1 MKSKVKKNVNKR
13 NAVFNTLA
21 IVCIIMFCIAISPV
35 TMQND
40 TYYTVKI
47 GEDILNYG
55 IDGEDHYSWHED
67 LAYEYPHWLYDVIMN
82 FIYRIGGWEGIYIST
97 LVLASILGLVM
108 YFTNVKMC
116 KNHIIPFLLTI
127 GALYLMK
134 SYIAARAQLVTFILF
149 SLTVFFIER
158 FLKNRKMG
166 YAIGLILIS
175 LLIANLHVAVWP
187 FYFVLFMPAIVEY
200 LICVILDLDLIL
212 RIRKLIYIVKRKIFK
227 NKPDKLNILE
237 EKIKKVDNQ
246 IATTRELRAENR
258 RHPYK
263 IKIKR
268 NKNVKFLI
276 LVMLIAALMG
286 VCTPLGNTPYTYL
299 PKTMNGNT
307 TQNINEHLPLTL
319 IKQKDVLITVAVVIA
334 ILMLTD
340 IKIRLKDLLMFGGLV
355 VLMLMSRRQIS
366 IFALIGL
373 TVACKILVAFCMRYK
388 CMDDL
393 KRLFKEMTS
402 KYGIIITICIFIIIS
417 VKIYKPKMDD
427 SFVDESSYPVQACD
441 YILENIDLENARFY
455 NEYNYGSYMLFR
467 GIPVFIDSRADLY
480 TPEFNPGCTVFDD
493 FLNISNIGTYY
504 ENKFEE
510 YDITHVICYKNAK
523 LNMFLSRNYEY
534 KELYSDEKFVVYER
548 DVEE

>member
-82 FIYRIGGWEGIYIST
+82 FIYKIGGWEGIYIST

-116 KNHIIPFLLTI
+116 KNHIIPFVLTI

-480 TPEFNPGCTVFDD
+480 TPEFNPGCTVCDD
-493 FLNISNIGTYY
+493 FLNISNIGTYC
-504 ENKFEE
+504 ENKFDE